1 MSFVTRKIKVGEP
14 FNEGKHVLAGREF
27 VDGEFTF
34 KGPTNEADSLA
45 LYFKN
50 AYEATYTDEGVV
62 NENEVEEDRTDTSG
76 KSDVGGQGT
85 VAKAGGDKGP
95 VVGKPSVDPK
105 AK

>member
-27 VDGEFTF
+27 VDGEFVF
-34 KGPTNEADSLA
+34 KGPTNEADNLA

-62 NENEVEEDRTDTSG
+62 NENEVEEDRSDASG
-76 KSDVGGQGT
+76 KSDVGGEGT
-85 VAKAGGDKGP
+85 DKKAAGDKGA
-95 VVGKPSVDPK
+95 VVGKPSGDTK
-105 AK
+105 TK